1 MARAQLSLIYCL
13 AGQETSRR
21 LKFLVYILT
30 LACITIVLFND
41 ITPSCILLNLSKL
54 CMFL

>member
-1 MARAQLSLIYCL
+1 MARAQLSLTYCL

-41 ITPSCILLNLSKL
+41 ITPSCILNLSKL

>member
-41 ITPSCILLNLSKL
+41 ITPSGVFDLSKL